1 MSLVLR
7 GHHLLCI
14 HGFQGMGYNP
24 DFVKKMATIV
34 DRIRDEE
41 NDFPIKVVTGFDD
54 ACQVCPNR
62 GESKCEASFND
73 HVFLMDRKVIAQ
85 LGLIEGAVYSKS
97 HLLELTA
104 KEIAPDDLD
113 YLCSNCSWLKYGVCK
128 EGIANLK
135 KSPTDK
141 KGFHN
146 TGEKNKL

>member
-24 DFVKKMATIV
+24 DFVKKLATIV

-41 NDFPIKVVTGFDD
+41 NDFPIKVVTELDD
-54 ACQVCPNR
+54 VCQACPNK
-62 GESKCEASFND
+62 GENQCEAGFGANE
-73 HVFLMDRKVIAQ
+73 HVFLMDRKVIKQ
-85 LGLIEGAVYSKS
+85 LGVIEGAVYSKS
-97 HLLELTA
+97 YLLELTA

-113 YLCSNCSWLKYGVCK
+113 YLCANCSWLKYRVCK

-135 KSPTDK
+135 KSVQIR
-141 KGFHN
+141 
-146 TGEKNKL
+146 